1 MNYSI
6 RIGCSALLAAGSLLA
21 ASSAIAAGPSGR
33 AGAGGSQYQAE
44 RALCDNIQ
52 QDRAACIRE
61 AGAAQ
66 QAARQGAL
74 TNAPTDVYRN
84 NALAR
89 CQVQPAEDRTAC
101 EDRVLGTGVTSIDG
115 SVLGGGA
122 IRETVTPIPSRPQ
135 LN

>member
-1 MNYSI
+1 MKYSI

-21 ASSAIAAGPSGR
+21 ASGAIAAGPSGR
-33 AGAGGSQYQAE
+33 AGASGSYQAE
-44 RALCDNIQ
+44 RAVCDNIQ

-74 TNAPTDVYRN
+74 TSAPTDVYRN

-89 CQVQPAEDRTAC
+89 CQAQPPQDRTAC
-101 EDRVLGTGVTSIDG
+101 EDRLLGTGVTSVDG

-122 IRETVTPIPSRPQ
+122 IRETVTPVPASPTLR
-135 LN
+135 